1 MYMLHSLT
9 RIIDNVWELAIWR
22 PGGDIDITRWQTN
35 DMPAMLHVRVER
47 LVNRRNCEYMDLRS
61 GKTGRP
67 AMSHWRGVAATGADK
82 TNLDKLKAWNSQ
94 RIRDLKAAQKKK
106 GRNNV

>member
-35 DMPAMLHVRVER
+35 DIPAALHVRVER
-47 LVNRRNCEYMDLRS
+47 IVNRRNCEYMDLRS

-67 AMSHWRGVAATGADK
+67 AMSHWRVVAAMGPDK
-82 TNLDKLKAWNSQ
+82 TNLEKLKAWNSQ
-94 RIRDLKAAQKKK
+94 RIREFKAAQKRGRKK
-106 GRNNV
+106 DV